1 PTLLFSLALRWDRS
15 RSRGVFAHIGVGPAG
30 CRRYGRIVRLER
42 PCVMITALVLM
53 NVQRSALNKT
63 AQELLEIPGV
73 AEVYSVTGEY
83 DLVAVLRLKEYDDLA
98 DVVTERMTTLGGIT
112 KTHTLMAFKVYSK
125 EDLEQAWDIG
135 VE

>member
-1 PTLLFSLALRWDRS
+1 MKGQGS
-15 RSRGVFAHIGVGPAG
+15 
-30 CRRYGRIVRLER
+30 
-42 PCVMITALVLM
+42 MITALVLL
-53 NVQRSALNKT
+53 NVQRGDINRT
-63 AQELLEIPGV
+63 AQELLEIPGI

-83 DLVAVLRLKEYDDLA
+83 DLVAVLRLKQYEDLA
-98 DVVTERMTTLGGIT
+98 DVVTERMIALPAII